1 MNHSRTYIGAG
12 LIAVAGILFWMFAMP
27 QYDAV
32 AANRVALQERTEILS
47 DRSALITK
55 IEGFAKKYAE
65 NAPAIER
72 YSSIVPA
79 RKSVPEL
86 VSSVQTLANANGLQ
100 LTTMALTADSKQSKD
115 PYESQSVDMALTGGY
130 PAFKSFLSALERNIR
145 IIDISSV
152 DANPTSEN
160 SPVIGFRIKGSA
172 YYLK

>member
-12 LIAVAGILFWMFAMP
+12 LIAVAGILIWLVAVP

-32 AANRVALQERTEILS
+32 VAKRLALQERAEVLS

-65 NAPAIER
+65 NAVAIER
-72 YSSIVPA
+72 YASIVPA
-79 RKSVPEL
+79 RKSAPEL
-86 VSSVQTLANANGLQ
+86 VSSLQTLANSNGLQ
-100 LTTMALTADSKQSKD
+100 LTTLALATNAKETKN
-115 PYESQSVDMALTGGY
+115 PYESQSVDIGLTGGY
-130 PAFKSFLSALERNIR
+130 PSFKSFLTALERNIR
-145 IIDISSV
+145 IIDITSI

-160 SPVIGFRIKGSA
+160 SPIISFRIKGKA